1 MTQTNLEFLKYY
13 SLTTPYPSKWT
24 DPSEY
29 QFNNEEKFDSKE
41 FQESRIFEEE
51 FIAQDEPDPLGMG
64 DSVISLAKQNGITV
78 PDDIR
83 LRAKYLISSKRFN
96 PTVFLRDIHSNN
108 WYPELLSGLRWLTQS
123 IEKRSDAL
131 KMLVENNFSRFVK
144 AKTTIDYVCQDMKHD
159 MLNQEFDY
167 GISELKSNINDVIT
181 KATQTFD
188 PITENRAKAYRLIST
203 LSILEKYKYHFNVPS
218 LLLDCIEKNDHE
230 MLIREYRKCKDIFL
244 EEGVTPE
251 KSVDIFESQRSKI
264 FKRIWKEVEKIIE
277 DYRKNI
283 FQQFST
289 FKTPEE
295 QHKLICI
302 LLELGTT
309 ENPILYSLKCQSA
322 WLIKSLEQDFK
333 DECIKIKAAHHQLS
347 KLPLPTNKQI
357 VQQLK
362 KPLRKYQMSSARET
376 SSDNL
381 MWNSLEKMIE
391 YIFIHKFHEF
401 KNYLEIVCKI
411 SQGNLLKHFPTG
423 KNGESKHH
431 LIFSPDDIFSVKKSA
446 EQLIFTLSSLVIDFF
461 ISHSVKKTSLSNNNH
476 SSNDNNFSLKPE
488 DAPDLDNK
496 NSSISFIPP
505 CSDSLTACSLL
516 NKLLNIIV
524 NSSTA
529 IFKLNISQ
537 EINKNLQ
544 TMISTV
550 REMFV
555 EAINVLWNSDSSH
568 FYLLE
573 DWVKSSENP
582 DITGYPK
589 ALYAY
594 ESCIII
600 KISELLYIGRNS
612 KLNAEDII
620 PSPLTKTILSIK
632 MQFLKSLYIALE
644 GLIKIVY
651 FNANQTD
658 SKNSTPEL
666 SSKSEYEV
674 NHENIDTR
682 ILFTLSNFSHLKN
695 NIIATLLKQFES
707 LYSLSLEDDSKN
719 LYSALVQLDNRLFD
733 DYIKVKSESISQ
745 IIKNGI
751 LNSNS
756 IWLSEEPPQ
765 EIQPYVFD
773 SILSLVVIHS
783 QLSTITSNLIPRAL
797 NNLVKSLTQSLLES
811 FQKIDN
817 FGIGGMLQV
826 IIEVEFIKQVL
837 EAYIDE
843 ETSNIF
849 GSLYLHLEKAYHHN
863 DNRQIFQQELEKT
876 KNILVNYRKI
886 TQLQYS
892 CFKDSSENTLKPY
905 F

>member
-1 MTQTNLEFLKYY
+1 MEQADINFLKYY
-13 SLTTPYPSKWT
+13 SLTTPYPSKWVDT
-24 DPSEY
+24 SE
-29 QFNNEEKFDSKE
+29 QEFNNEERHNSKE
-41 FQESRIFEEE
+41 MTESTMFEEE
-51 FIAQDEPDPLGMG
+51 FIAPDEPDPLGMS

-96 PTVFLRDIHSNN
+96 PSVFLRDIHSNN
-108 WYPELLSGLRWLTQS
+108 WYPELLSGLKWLTQS

-144 AKTTIDYVCQDMKHD
+144 AKTTIDYVYQDMKHD
-159 MLNQEFDY
+159 MLNQEHEY

-181 KATQTFD
+181 KATQTFE
-188 PITENRAKAYRLIST
+188 PITENRTKAYRLIST
-203 LSILEKYKYHFNVPS
+203 LSILERYKYHFNVPS

-230 MLIREYRKCKDIFL
+230 MLIREYRKCKEIL
-244 EEGVTPE
+244 SEEDVISE
-251 KSVDIFESQRSKI
+251 KSMDIFEFQRPKI

-277 DYRKNI
+277 DYRRNI

-289 FKTPEE
+289 FKTSEE
-295 QHKLICI
+295 RHKLICI

-322 WLIKSLEQDFK
+322 QLIKSLEQDFK
-333 DECIKIKAAHHQLS
+333 DESVKIEAIRHQLA

-362 KPLRKYQMSSARET
+362 KPLSKYQIYNIWEESS
-376 SSDNL
+376 NNI

-391 YIFIHKFHEF
+391 HIFIHKFHEF

-411 SQGNLLKHFPTG
+411 SQGNLLKHFPIG

-431 LIFSPDDIFSVKKSA
+431 LMFSSEDIFSVKKSA

-461 ISHSVKKTSLSNNNH
+461 TSHSTKKTSLSNNNRL
-476 SSNDNNFSLKPE
+476 SNDNNSSLKLE
-488 DAPDLDNK
+488 DIPNLNDK

-505 CSDSLTACSLL
+505 HSDSLTACSML
-516 NKLLNIIV
+516 NKLLTVIV
-524 NSSTA
+524 NSSMA
-529 IFKLNISQ
+529 IFKLNISE

-555 EAINVLWNSDSSH
+555 EAVNFLWNLDSCNFH
-568 FYLLE
+568 LLE
-573 DWVKSSENP
+573 NWVKSTGNP
-582 DITGYPK
+582 DITDYPK
-589 ALYAY
+589 TLYAY
-594 ESCIII
+594 ESCIIT
-600 KISELLYIGRNS
+600 KINELLYIGRNY
-612 KLNAEDII
+612 KLNTEDLI
-620 PSPLTKTILSIK
+620 PSPSTKTILSIK
-632 MQFLKSLYIALE
+632 TQFLKSLYISLE
-644 GLIKIVY
+644 GLIKNVY
-651 FNANQTD
+651 LNQTD
-658 SKNSTPEL
+658 SKNSTLEL
-666 SSKSEYEV
+666 SSKSEYEID
-674 NHENIDTR
+674 HENTNTR

-695 NIIATLLKQFES
+695 SIISTLLKQFES
-707 LYSLSLEDDSKN
+707 LYSISLEDDSKN
-719 LYSALVQLDNRLFD
+719 LYSALVQLDHRLFD
-733 DYIKVKSESISQ
+733 DYIKVKSESISE

-751 LNSNS
+751 LNSNP
-756 IWLSEEPPQ
+756 IWSSEEPPQ
-765 EIQPYVFD
+765 EIQPYVFN

-783 QLSTITSNLIPRAL
+783 QLSSITSNLIPRTL
-797 NNLVKSLTQSLLES
+797 NNLVKSLTKALLES
-811 FQKIDN
+811 FQKINN

-843 ETSNIF
+843 ETSDIF

-863 DNRQIFQQELEKT
+863 DNRQIFQQELEKA
-876 KNILVNYRKI
+876 KSILVNCRKI
-886 TQLQYS
+886 THLQYS
-892 CFKDSSENTLKPY
+892 CFKNPSENTLKSY

>member
-1 MTQTNLEFLKYY
+1 MTQADLEFLKYY
-13 SLTTPYPSKWT
+13 SLSTPYPSKWT
-24 DPSEY
+24 DSTEY
-29 QFNNEEKFDSKE
+29 PFNSEEKLDSKDV
-41 FQESRIFEEE
+41 QESGIFEEE
-51 FIAQDEPDPLGMG
+51 FIADDEPDPLGMG
-64 DSVISLAKQNGITV
+64 DSVISLARQNGIAV

-159 MLNQEFDY
+159 MLNQERDY
-167 GISELKSNINDVIT
+167 GISELKSYINDVIS
-181 KATQTFD
+181 KATQTFE
-188 PITENRAKAYRLIST
+188 PITENRSKAYRLIST
-203 LSILEKYKYHFNVPS
+203 LSILEKYRYHFNVPS

-230 MLIREYRKCKDIFL
+230 MLIREYRKCKDIFS
-244 EEGVTPE
+244 EKDVAPE
-251 KSVDIFESQRSKI
+251 KSTDIFESQRPKI
-264 FKRIWKEVEKIIE
+264 FKRIWKEAEKIIE

-295 QHKLICI
+295 QYKLICI

-309 ENPILYSLKCQSA
+309 ENPILYSLKCQSS
-322 WLIKSLEQDFK
+322 LFIKSLEQDFK
-333 DECIKIKAAHHQLS
+333 SECFKIEAARHQS
-347 KLPLPTNKQI
+347 AKLPLPTNKQI
-357 VQQLK
+357 VQQLR
-362 KPLRKYQMSSARET
+362 KPLRKYQISDAWET

-381 MWNSLEKMIE
+381 TSNSLEKMIE
-391 YIFIHKFHEF
+391 YIFIHKFHDF
-401 KNYLEIVCKI
+401 KNYLEIVSKI
-411 SQGNLLKHFPTG
+411 SQGNLLKYFPSG

-461 ISHSVKKTSLSNNNH
+461 ISHSVEKRSLSNNQ
-476 SSNDNNFSLKPE
+476 SSNDNNSSSKPE
-488 DAPDLDNK
+488 DTPDLDNK
-496 NSSISFIPP
+496 KYSISFIPP
-505 CSDSLTACSLL
+505 HSDSLTACSLL

-524 NSSTA
+524 NSSA
-529 IFKLNISQ
+529 EIFKLNISQ

-544 TMISTV
+544 AMISSV

-555 EAINVLWNSDSSH
+555 EAVNVFWNSDSFH

-573 DWVKSSENP
+573 DWVKSNENP

-594 ESCIII
+594 ESCIIT
-600 KISELLYIGRNS
+600 KISELLYIGKNP
-612 KLNAEDII
+612 KLNTEDI
-620 PSPLTKTILSIK
+620 
-632 MQFLKSLYIALE
+632 
-644 GLIKIVY
+644 
-651 FNANQTD
+651 
-658 SKNSTPEL
+658 
-666 SSKSEYEV
+666 V
-674 NHENIDTR
+674 NLDTR
-682 ILFTLSNFSHLKN
+682 ILFTLSNFSYLKN
-695 NIIATLLKQFES
+695 SIIPTLLRQFES

-719 LYSALVQLDNRLFD
+719 LYSALVQLDHRLFD

-783 QLSTITSNLIPRAL
+783 QLSAITSNLISRVL

-817 FGIGGMLQV
+817 FGTGGILQV

-843 ETSNIF
+843 ETSNLF

-876 KNILVNYRKI
+876 KSILVNYRKI

-892 CFKDSSENTLKPY
+892 CFKDTSENTLKPY